1 MIIGV
6 EQFMVSP
13 LRRRYKNILTFD
25 RISVVINNAN
35 LLIFED
41 KLYIYIYI
49 YIYMSLRLNA
59 TMSIVSHLHISDV
72 INVCMKRYIFC
83 GILCA

>member
-49 YIYMSLRLNA
+49 YIYEFEVKCNHEYSVPF
-59 TMSIVSHLHISDV
+59 TY
-72 INVCMKRYIFC
+72 K
-83 GILCA
+83 